1 MSLTLIRRIAGI
13 SKSELAKRAGVDLSA
28 ISRFEHGRQLRQL
41 RRAEYDTVARI
52 AAAVNLT
59 PDELLTLVEA
69 IPVRFPLYHAMRRRR
84 ATPPEPAAAR

>member
-1 MSLTLIRRIAGI
+1 
-13 SKSELAKRAGVDLSA
+13 
-28 ISRFEHGRQLRQL
+28 L